1 MTNAITL
8 KIFGQNGCQPCTVLK
23 AVIEG
28 EREDIEALGVAIE
41 QVDLTPG
48 VRDDRADLIAKYGIM
63 STPVTVL
70 ERNGHV
76 MATVRGLVNVRE
88 LYDIIEHAKTAK

>member
-8 KIFGQNGCQPCTVLK
+8 KIFGQDGCRPCSMFKT
-23 AVIEG
+23 VIES
-28 EREDIEALGVAIE
+28 ERDDIEALGVTIE
-41 QVDLTPG
+41 YVDLTRG
-48 VRDDRADLIAKYGIM
+48 VRDDRAYIIDKYGIM

-76 MATVRGLVNVRE
+76 MATVRGIVNVRE
-88 LYDIIEHAKTAK
+88 LYDMIEHAKTAK